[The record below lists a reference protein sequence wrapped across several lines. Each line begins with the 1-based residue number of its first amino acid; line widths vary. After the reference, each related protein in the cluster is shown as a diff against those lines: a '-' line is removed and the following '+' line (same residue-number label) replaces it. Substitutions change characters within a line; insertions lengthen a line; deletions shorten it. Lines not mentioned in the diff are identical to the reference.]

1 MPSCRNNFIDLDTLK
16 RRALLIQPVLTNV
29 IQLTEPMTISPTET
43 IITSSPPPTEPTTN
57 RGQRQAQASGPGYQ
71 YFFPYLSFQLSGLL
85 TSWVFAAS
93 NVTSPNGMYSQ
104 FQIWRPT
111 GERAYVRINTTES
124 NVAPHAVPGEL
135 NVYEYNFDSQPLQYS
150 QGDIVGIYQP
160 PVELSHLKVA
170 FVNDELVE
178 LPGAIRIPINTEP
191 AKEYDLSITI
201 SELIGMVSPVL
212 TVKAMPLPAS
222 TATPNPT
229 STLTESASTT
239 LLEINTFIA
248 PTNRV
253 TGILYTTTT
262 TTKATS
268 ASIKLSE
275 ISTSVALTRK
285 GTMTTA
291 LGITPE
297 QTPMLTT
304 KATSASIKLS
314 EISTSVALTRKG
326 TMTTALGI
334 TPEQTPMLTTG
345 DPGVTTPQGG
355 LSDVAIAG
363 VAVGGV
369 LALLLLL
376 VILLLVCMCVMNS
389 RRKARKTNVTMLD
402 VVENPEYSHGNV
414 MILLIYIVNAVCF
427 VIN

>member
-1 MPSCRNNFIDLDTLK
+1 
-16 RRALLIQPVLTNV
+16 
-29 IQLTEPMTISPTET
+29 MTISPTET

-57 RGQRQAQASGPGYQ
+57 RGRRQAPASGPGYQ

-93 NVTSPNGMYSQ
+93 NVTSPNGMHMYPQ

-160 PVELSHLKVA
+160 PVELSRLKVA

-178 LPGAIRIPINTEP
+178 LLGAIRIPINTEP

-239 LLEINTFIA
+239 LLEINTLIS
-248 PTNRV
+248 PTSRI
-253 TGILYTTTT
+253 TGIYTTTT
-262 TTKATS
+262 RAS

-275 ISTSVALTRK
+275 ISTFVALTRR
-285 GTMTTA
+285 GTTTTA
-291 LGITPE
+291 LGITE
-297 QTPMLTT
+297 
-304 KATSASIKLS
+304 
-314 EISTSVALTRKG
+314 
-326 TMTTALGI
+326 
-334 TPEQTPMLTTG
+334 PEQTPMLTTG
-345 DPGVTTPQGG
+345 NPGVTSPQGG

-369 LALLLLL
+369 VALLLLL

-389 RRKARKTNVTMLD
+389 RRKARNTNVTMLD
-402 VVENPEYSHGNV
+402 VVENPEYGKVNIHFQCGLFRDKGNNLFCNIFV
-414 MILLIYIVNAVCF
+414 TLLDMLYNACTHCVRLYTFIDFRMCKRS
-427 VIN
+427 